1 MRCLVIGGSGQ
12 DGVLVSAQLLAEGH
26 QVTTVSR
33 RPCPLEAVVHRTLDV
48 ADHGALEGLVAD
60 VVPDEIYFLAAH
72 HRSSQD
78 GPPPLEA
85 DIAGCLAVNA
95 SSFAALLAAVARHAP
110 GARTA
115 YASSCRVFGLG
126 DGSPLDETAR
136 LAPVCPYGISKA
148 AGMAVADLYR
158 RERGLFVASAI
169 LFNHESELRPATFLT
184 KKLALAALAA
194 RSDPNHRVTVASLD
208 DVADWQSA
216 RDATAAMRAMLRIDA
231 ADDFVVSS
239 GTLHTVRDVAAACF
253 DAVGLEWTRHVVAV
267 PAAGRPRWRLV
278 GDSTKLSTRTAWRP
292 ALGFEAMVRDLVV
305 RTERHERQRPADF
318 HTYL

>member
-12 DGVLVSAQLLAEGH
+12 DGVLVSVQLLAEGH
-26 QVTTVSR
+26 HVTTVSR

-48 ADHGALEGLVAD
+48 ADRAALERLVAD

-85 DIAGCLAVNA
+85 EIAGCMTVNA
-95 SSFAALLAAVARHAP
+95 SSFAALLAAVEKHAP
-110 GARTA
+110 TARTV

-126 DGSPLDETAR
+126 DGSPLDESSPR
-136 LAPVCPYGISKA
+136 APVCPYGISKV
-148 AGMAVADLYR
+148 AGMAIAEVYR

-169 LFNHESELRPATFLT
+169 LFNHESELRPATFLS

-194 RSDPNHRVTVASLD
+194 RVDPNNRVTVGSLD

-216 RDATAAMRAMLRIDA
+216 RDAAAAMRAMLRTDTA
-231 ADDFVVSS
+231 GDFVVAS
-239 GTLHTVRDVAAACF
+239 GSLRSVRDFAAACF
-253 DAVGLEWTRHVVAV
+253 DAVGLDWTRHVVAS
-267 PAAGRPRWRLV
+267 PAEDRPRWRLL
-278 GDSTKLSTRTAWRP
+278 GDSTTLSTRTGWRP
-292 ALGFEAMVRDLVV
+292 ALGFEAMVRDLVL
-305 RTERHERQRPADF
+305 RTERHEQQRSSDF